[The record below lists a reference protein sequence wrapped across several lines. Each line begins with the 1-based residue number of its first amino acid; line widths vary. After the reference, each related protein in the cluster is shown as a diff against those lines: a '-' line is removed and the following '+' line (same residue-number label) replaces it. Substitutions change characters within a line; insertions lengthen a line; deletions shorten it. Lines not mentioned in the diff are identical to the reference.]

1 MAPDAV
7 IADPKHYSLEM
18 ENDRVRVLRVRYGP
32 NEKSVLHSH
41 GAGFAVMLSDCDF
54 RFYLPQGKTQDVL
67 GKVGQ
72 IIEFDKPFEHLP
84 ENRSAKPFEAIF
96 VELKE

>member
-7 IADPKHYSLEM
+7 TADPKHYSVEL

-41 GAGFAVMLSDCDF
+41 SAGFAVMLSDCDF
-54 RFYLPQGKTQDVL
+54 RSYLPAGKSREIL

-72 IIEFDKPFEHLP
+72 IIEYDRPFEHLP
-84 ENRSAKPFEAIF
+84 ENRSAQPFEAIF